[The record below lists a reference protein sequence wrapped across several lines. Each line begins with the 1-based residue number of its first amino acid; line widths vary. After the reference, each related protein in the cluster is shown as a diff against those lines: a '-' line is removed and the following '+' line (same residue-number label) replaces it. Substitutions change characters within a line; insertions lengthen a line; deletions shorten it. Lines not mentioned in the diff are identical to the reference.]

1 MPSSSL
7 LSLPH
12 LLEDQFVWLSIAAW
26 GALLVWLWPRASRRR
41 VLLWAALA
49 CALHLTPLTGQL
61 LRASS
66 MFRGAGGDM
75 PIAFWALQGVNIAVL
90 CMIVSAWYLSRR
102 RAMRYRQV
110 QAVLAERHRIACD
123 LHDGVGSRLVA
134 LLASHDPR
142 SAESSELSMALQAC
156 LLELQMT
163 VDSLDD
169 QASATIVERLG
180 HLRYRLQPA
189 FDRLG
194 ISLVWNVHEVVLA
207 RPMPAE
213 SAMQV
218 CRIAQE
224 ALSNVLRHSRAS
236 RVDVRFGPRGRL
248 RGLVLE
254 VQDNGLGLGISTGVP
269 PEQLGKGLRSMRAR
283 ADVLHGELAVMDVIP
298 HGLCIRLVLP
308 GEELAPGA
316 PEPVAASTL

>member
-1 MPSSSL
+1 
-7 LSLPH
+7 
-12 LLEDQFVWLSIAAW
+12 
-26 GALLVWLWPRASRRR
+26 
-41 VLLWAALA
+41 
-49 CALHLTPLTGQL
+49 
-61 LRASS
+61 
-66 MFRGAGGDM
+66 
-75 PIAFWALQGVNIAVL
+75 
-90 CMIVSAWYLSRR
+90 
-102 RAMRYRQV
+102 
-110 QAVLAERHRIACD
+110 
-123 LHDGVGSRLVA
+123 
-134 LLASHDPR
+134 
-142 SAESSELSMALQAC
+142 
-156 LLELQMT
+156 
-163 VDSLDD
+163 
-169 QASATIVERLG
+169 
-180 HLRYRLQPA
+180 
-189 FDRLG
+189 
-194 ISLVWNVHEVVLA
+194 
-207 RPMPAE
+207 
-213 SAMQV
+213 MQV